1 MMEVFDMQLLSKM
14 IDSYLSAS
22 KKEKGKI
29 LSEYMKLTGINNK
42 KTVTKRF
49 ERFRKT
55 DRNKSKSDKRL
66 GRPVKYGNIE
76 KEIFKNIWELS
87 GYICAK
93 RLISFIEINK
103 NSLYKEYSYYY
114 PQKSLEKIIDIN
126 EGSAKALISSI
137 PRPKKKRFIK
147 GNCELYKYV
156 AIEANFNSFAKI
168 SPGYFEIDFVE
179 HKDSNLSGHYGVTLN
194 FSDVYS
200 QYIVRRAGL
209 GKDYKTVNKL
219 TETIINSIPFKVLK
233 LHPDNE
239 KTLLKLA
246 YERSKKN
253 KDIEVTRSRAYKKN
267 DNAYVEQKNGDKV
280 RKLVGYYRYDTEY
293 EINLLNQIYEITDII
308 DNYFIPSYKLKRKII
323 NERGQIVSR
332 EYEDPK
338 TPYQRIMDSK
348 DVNDKVKEG
357 MRRIFEGSDYIKL
370 KRELD
375 KKVNEL
381 FEYKLNKKIK
391 IDEEIYELCA

>member
-1 MMEVFDMQLLSKM
+1 MQLLSKM

-29 LSEYMKLTGINNK
+29 LSQYMKLTGIKNK

-55 DRNKSKSDKRL
+55 DRNKSKSDKKL
-66 GRPVKYGNIE
+66 GRPVKYGDIE

-87 GYICAK
+87 GYICAQ
-93 RLISFIEINK
+93 RLISFIQINK
-103 NSLYKEYSYYY
+103 DSLYKEYACYY

-137 PRPKKKRFIK
+137 PKSKKKRFSN

-156 AIEANFNSFAKI
+156 AIEANFNRFAKV

-179 HKDSNLSGHYGVTLN
+179 HKDFNLSGQYGVTLN
-194 FSDVYS
+194 FSDIYS
-200 QYIVRRAGL
+200 QYILRRAGL
-209 GKDYKTVNKL
+209 GKDYKTVSML
-219 TETIINSIPFKVLK
+219 AETIINSIPFKVIK

-253 KDIEVTRSRAYKKN
+253 NDIEVTRSRAYKKN

-293 EINLLNQIYEITDII
+293 EINLLNQIYEIADII

-332 EYEDPK
+332 EYEEPK
-338 TPYQRIMDSK
+338 TPYQRIMESR
-348 DVNDKVKEG
+348 DVDDKVKEE